1 MGAVNYGTSDYIN
14 IGLNVDAGLDEWE
27 VEQIRDE
34 VQVILNKYGF
44 YYFHVAIKP
53 GYYEGFYID
62 IENNFPVCFD
72 LCEEKQDAQKEL
84 TQLKMALFECVG
96 VGLVQYSPGW
106 CTGYYTPAET
116 VENIKAAI
124 KSARDEVKNIP
135 TYKQWIKEEA

>member
-34 VQVILNKYGF
+34 VQGILNKYGF
-44 YYFHVAIKP
+44 YYFHIAIKP

-72 LCEEKQDAQKEL
+72 WYEEKRDAQKEL
-84 TQLKMALFECVG
+84 TQLKKALFECVG
-96 VGLVQYSPGW
+96 AGLVQYNPGW

-116 VENIKAAI
+116 VENIKATI

-135 TYKQWIKEEA
+135 TYKQWVKEAV

>member
-34 VQVILNKYGF
+34 VEKILNKYGF

-72 LCEEKQDAQKEL
+72 WYEEKQDAKKEL
-84 TQLKMALFECVG
+84 TQLKKALFECVG
-96 VGLVQYSPGW
+96 VGLVQYNHGW
-106 CTGYYTPAET
+106 CTGYSTPAET

-124 KSARDEVKNIP
+124 KSAKDEVKNIP

>member
-14 IGLNVDAGLDEWE
+14 IGLNVGAVLDEWE

-34 VQVILNKYGF
+34 VQGILNKYGF

-72 LCEEKQDAQKEL
+72 WYEEKRDAQKEL
-84 TQLKMALFECVG
+84 TQLKRALFECVG
-96 VGLVQYSPGW
+96 AGLVQYSPGW

-116 VENIKAAI
+116 VQNIKAAI

-135 TYKQWIKEEA
+135 TYVQRIKEGA